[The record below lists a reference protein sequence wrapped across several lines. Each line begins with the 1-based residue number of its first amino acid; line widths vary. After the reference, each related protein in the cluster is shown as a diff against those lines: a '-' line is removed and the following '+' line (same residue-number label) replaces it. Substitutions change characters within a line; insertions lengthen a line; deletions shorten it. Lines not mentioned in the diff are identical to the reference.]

1 MQLQNIVVSLHGS
14 EPCHLSTLTPSY
26 ELSLDMYNLSD
37 EVIEYRG
44 TVSWAKQIV
53 CCGEYVELDSIC
65 QVKHVTVVSAIM
77 IQTH

>member
-1 MQLQNIVVSLHGS
+1 MQLLNIVVSLHGS

-53 CCGEYVELDSIC
+53 CCCEYAELYSIS
-65 QVKHVTVVSAIM
+65 QVKHITVVSAVM